1 MNSHRKMGH
10 KEKRTA
16 ERYVYNCPVS
26 FTVLGNSHT
35 LPNDIYNPAETVDI
49 SNNGMR
55 IRISRIL
62 REGSVIRVLISM
74 PGQPAKIPVLAE
86 VKWIKKKI
94 SNNYQAGLR
103 YVVQ

>member
-1 MNSHRKMGH
+1 MNTHKKMDH

-16 ERYVYNCPVS
+16 ERYVYTCPVS
-26 FTVLGNSHT
+26 LTVLGNSHT
-35 LPNDIYNPAETVDI
+35 LPNEIDNPAETLDI

-55 IRISRIL
+55 IRISRNL
-62 REGSVIRVLISM
+62 REGSVIKVLISI

>member
-55 IRISRIL
+55 IRISRNL
-62 REGSVIRVLISM
+62 REGSVIKVLISI

-86 VKWIKKKI
+86 VKWIKGKI
-94 SNNYQAGLR
+94 SKNYQAGLR

>member
-1 MNSHRKMGH
+1 MNTHKKMDH
-10 KEKRTA
+10 KEKRTV
-16 ERYVYNCPVS
+16 ERYVYTCPIS
-26 FTVLGNSHT
+26 FEVLGNSHA
-35 LPNDIYNPAETVDI
+35 LPNGIDNPAETVDI
-49 SNNGMR
+49 SNNGLR